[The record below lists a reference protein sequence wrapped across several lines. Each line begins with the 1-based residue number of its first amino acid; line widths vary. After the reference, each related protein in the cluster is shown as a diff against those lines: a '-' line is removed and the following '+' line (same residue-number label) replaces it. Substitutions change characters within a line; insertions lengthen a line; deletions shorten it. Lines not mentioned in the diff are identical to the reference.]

1 MIWKDIKRKNWEFQP
16 ESLKESRWNPPNPAR
31 GWYAVYTF
39 LAEQKIDPEELK
51 WSLREGETVA
61 LVLLDIGTFR
71 DRPLDKQA
79 LDNIREILL
88 FFKKYQR
95 DVIFRPVY
103 DREGNGLLHEPD
115 TFETVLIHLCQL
127 GELLVTAEHSVFVW
141 QGLLVGSWGEM
152 HTSKYLSEEHL
163 TQLRN
168 CLQPYLR
175 DDIYLAVRTP
185 AQWRTL
191 VEEEECQKGN
201 FGPIGIFDDGI
212 FGSASHLGTFGTMTR
227 ETAGWKSAWN
237 RKEELD
243 FLEKITVSSPCG
255 GEAVDRET
263 VGVEEET
270 ELTVQGV
277 LNEMRKMHLIYLN
290 SVYDSTILERWKK
303 QYLKSDSLWAGS
315 SLYEYVG
322 AHLGYR
328 FTVKNIEAQF
338 QHFHKVKF
346 RIMIENSGFGNFFQ
360 NTELFLVMQGETVVR
375 EYPVPVDIREWKS
388 GTTTIVEVVA
398 EEMKSEIYIRMQRKK
413 DHYPIYFA
421 EQKDTDSLYLGRLYL
436 KNVQ

>member
-1 MIWKDIKRKNWEFQP
+1 MIWKDTKRQKWKFHP
-16 ESLKESRWNPPNPAR
+16 EPIEELRWNQPNPAR

-39 LAEQKIDPEELK
+39 GAEQKINPAELK
-51 WSLREGETVA
+51 WSLREGETVS
-61 LVLLDIGTFR
+61 LVLLDIGVFR
-71 DRPLDKQA
+71 DGPLDKQA

-115 TFETVLIHLCQL
+115 IFETVLIHLRQL
-127 GELLVTAEHSVFVW
+127 GKLLVTAEHSVFVW

-163 TQLRN
+163 TQLWN

-191 VEEEECQKGN
+191 VEEECQKEN
-201 FGPIGIFDDGI
+201 FGQIGIFDDGI

-227 ETAGWKSAWN
+227 EAAGWKSAWN

-243 FLEKITVSSPCG
+243 FLEEITVSSPCG

-277 LNEMRKMHLIYLN
+277 LNEMRKMHLVYLN
-290 SVYDSTILERWKK
+290 SVYDSSILKRWKK
-303 QYLKSDSLWAGS
+303 QYLKSGSLWDGC

-360 NTELFLVMQGETVVR
+360 NAELFLVMRGETAVK
-375 EYPVPVDIREWKS
+375 EFLVPFDIREWKS
-388 GTTTIVEVVA
+388 GTTAIVEA
-398 EEMKSEIYIRMQRKK
+398 TTERMEAAIYLRLRRKK
-413 DHYPIYFA
+413 DGYPVYFTG
-421 EQKDTDSLYLGRLYL
+421 QKDTDSLYLGRLYL
-436 KNVQ
+436 KNAQ